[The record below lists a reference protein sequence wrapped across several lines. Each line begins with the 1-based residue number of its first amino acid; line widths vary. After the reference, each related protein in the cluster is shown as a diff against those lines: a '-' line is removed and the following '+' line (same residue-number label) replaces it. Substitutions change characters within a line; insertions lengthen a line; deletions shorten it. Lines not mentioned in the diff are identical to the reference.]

1 MKTGWPMD
9 NSQDYDDF
17 PDMPELL
24 AQANARQV
32 ALNKAGGAPR
42 ALGGAS
48 FTRRGAGKAP
58 GPLSSEAVRRRKP

>member
-1 MKTGWPMD
+1 MD

-42 ALGGAS
+42 ALSGAS
-48 FTRRGAGKAP
+48 FTRRSAEKAP
-58 GPLSSEAVRRRKP
+58 GPLSSEAVNERVRS